1 MLPLVL
7 GFVAPPGLHLGPK
20 EIHLYFISNIMYSEG
35 DQGEGAQNLIPQIS
49 KRLNSDTG

>member
-35 DQGEGAQNLIPQIS
+35 EGAQNLIPQIS
-49 KRLNSDTG
+49 KRPNLDVW